1 MKALIGSHGVVGQ
14 SLLPR
19 IDFES
24 VFNRDNLDLLLPN
37 HFESIVIA
45 APSGNRLAINNN
57 SAQDDQDV
65 TQIVTAVQR
74 SKCARVILFS
84 SVDAV
89 VMSNTPYG
97 RNRLRLEHELRE
109 ICDIT
114 VFRLSSLVGAA
125 IKKNLLFDI
134 KHQQFLNFVNAGAWQ
149 QWCLLDDLSRLID
162 WAQPGQIANIV
173 SEPIQNQELLQRFC
187 PSPIINFAQHS
198 LNYNLE
204 PWCYTKQQIFEAME
218 KYLQ

>member
-1 MKALIGSHGVVGQ
+1 MRALIGSRGVVGQ
-14 SLLPR
+14 SILAHT
-19 IDFES
+19 DFES

-45 APSGNRLAINNN
+45 APSGSRLMINNS
-57 SAQDDQDV
+57 SAQDDQDI

-89 VMSNTPYG
+89 VMPNTPYG
-97 RNRLRLEHELRE
+97 RNRQRLEHELSD

-114 VFRLSSLVGAA
+114 VFRLSTLVGSA
-125 IKKNLLFDI
+125 IKKNLLYDI

-149 QWCLLDDLSRLID
+149 QWCLLDDLSRFVD
-162 WAQPGQIANIV
+162 WAQPGQILNIV
-173 SEPIQNQELLQRFC
+173 SEPIQNQDLLRRFC
-187 PSPIINFAQHS
+187 PTQALNFVQHNV
-198 LNYNLE
+198 NYDLE
-204 PWCYTKQQIFEAME
+204 PWCYTQQQIFEAME